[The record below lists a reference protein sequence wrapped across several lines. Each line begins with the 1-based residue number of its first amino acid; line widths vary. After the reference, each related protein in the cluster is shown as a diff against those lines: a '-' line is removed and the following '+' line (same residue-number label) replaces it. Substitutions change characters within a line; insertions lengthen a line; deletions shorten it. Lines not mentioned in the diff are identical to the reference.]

1 MKLKYIFQK
10 AVEMGIDADPR
21 GKEGMEKILKKSS
34 EEYEKLE
41 GRDKEVFDQQKLDNP
56 FEDSRLLHGD
66 PERDVKRV
74 LVGIDIT
81 PGEILLADRLG
92 ENGSTIDLVLGH
104 HPRGIGIMGLH
115 DVMHLQE
122 NVLKEW
128 GVPINVA
135 ESLMDERI
143 KEVERKV
150 KGANINQSVDA
161 ARLLDLPMACVHT
174 PADNLVNKFLTD
186 LIGTKELDTVEDVL
200 EMLYD
205 IPEYHES
212 RKNGDGPVVLV
223 GNKDRSAGKV
233 VVEMT
238 GGTQGSKKSYEK
250 LSQAGVGTL
259 IGMHLS
265 EEHRKEVKKH
275 HMNYVI
281 AGHIASDSLG
291 MNIFLDEIEKQ
302 GVEILSC
309 SGFIRHSRCK

>member
-1 MKLKYIFQK
+1 MKLKDIFQK
-10 AVEMGIDADPR
+10 AVEMGIEADPR
-21 GKEGMEKILKKSS
+21 GKKGMEKILKRSS
-34 EEYEKLE
+34 EEYGKLE
-41 GRDKEVFDQQKLDNP
+41 GRDKEVFDKQKLDNP
-56 FEDSRLLHGD
+56 FEDSRLLYGD
-66 PERDVKRV
+66 PDREVKKV

-81 PGEILLADRLG
+81 PGEILIADRLG
-92 ENGSTIDLVLGH
+92 EIDLVIGH

-122 NVLKEW
+122 NVLKKW

-135 ESLMDERI
+135 ESLMEKRI

-161 ARLLDLPMACVHT
+161 AKLLEIPMICVHT
-174 PADNLVNKFLTD
+174 PADNLVNMHLTE
-186 LIGTKELDTVEDVL
+186 IIKSKELETVEDVL

-205 IPEYHES
+205 IPEYHEG
-212 RKNGDGPVVLV
+212 RKNGDGPIVLV
-223 GNKDRSAGKV
+223 GNKERSSGKV

-265 EEHRKEVKKH
+265 EEHRKEVEKH

-291 MNIFLDEIEKQ
+291 MNLFLDEIEKE

-309 SGFIRHSRCK
+309 SGFIRHSRNK